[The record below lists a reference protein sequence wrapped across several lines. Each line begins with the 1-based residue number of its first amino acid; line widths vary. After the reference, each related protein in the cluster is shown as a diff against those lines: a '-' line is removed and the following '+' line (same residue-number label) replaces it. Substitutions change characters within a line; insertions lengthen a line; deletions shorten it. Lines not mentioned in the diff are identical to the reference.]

1 MSQTTTLIALARNE
15 GPFLLEWVA
24 YHRAIGFDHIIVLSD
39 TSQDGTEALLDRL
52 AAADALV
59 HVSRS
64 RQTDSEAKG
73 FRARAY
79 GHALSMPQVQNAD
92 WVMALDIDEYLNINV
107 GTGTVADLLEA
118 YAQTGPTDVISLN
131 WRIFGNAGHAQFIN
145 RMLLPRMTRAA
156 PLDPVLSDKHL
167 GVKSLFRPGIVKRI
181 GPHRPHLMDTHT
193 KEGAPTH
200 WRNGTGHDVTDHFLQ
215 KGWAST
221 PQTSGTKFAQVNHY
235 VVRSNAVFALHNMTS
250 PPLGAEQNPM
260 TLADHGLYNANHV
273 TDTSIT
279 RWAQATTEE
288 IKRLQGSTGVQA
300 AHKTAVVT
308 FQTLIAEMEKTA
320 EGEGDRKIL
329 GLLDTEKAKS
339 LMTGQAAW
347 IIENAGNFDR
357 AAPLQMV
364 DPEDMAPRWL
374 ADLRRSGHK
383 RGWYYSD
390 DTFGVQMT
398 TRSSDTLVVSFD
410 NLSDVA
416 DSSLARNTWGYPF
429 YRDEGWSH
437 MGVLAF
443 EKHWYRDPR
452 LFNFLEGQVQTGIFT
467 QFRKVIFTGT
477 TMGAYAATAFSAL
490 VPGCTVV
497 ALSPQSTLDKAL
509 VPWEDR
515 FGAGRKQDWSGRYR
529 DAAEGTGSAAA
540 VYLIYDPYCAPDKA
554 HADRFSGENIHH
566 LHCWYTAHKS
576 ADLLR
581 KLGILKDIM
590 RAAADDT
597 LTPAMFYKAYRA
609 RRQLPWYYTNLID
622 QVFAK
627 GHTHLASDL
636 ARYLEDKNKPGLA
649 QDIKKRL

>member
-118 YAQTGPTDVISLN
+118 YV
-131 WRIFGNAGHAQFIN
+131 
-145 RMLLPRMTRAA
+145 
-156 PLDPVLSDKHL
+156 SDKHL

-339 LMTGQAAW
+339 LMTGQAAR
-347 IIENAGNFDR
+347 AG
-357 AAPLQMV
+357 
-364 DPEDMAPRWL
+364 
-374 ADLRRSGHK
+374 
-383 RGWYYSD
+383 
-390 DTFGVQMT
+390 
-398 TRSSDTLVVSFD
+398 
-410 NLSDVA
+410 
-416 DSSLARNTWGYPF
+416 SL
-429 YRDEGWSH
+429 
-437 MGVLAF
+437 
-443 EKHWYRDPR
+443 
-452 LFNFLEGQVQTGIFT
+452 I
-467 QFRKVIFTGT
+467 
-477 TMGAYAATAFSAL
+477 
-490 VPGCTVV
+490 C
-497 ALSPQSTLDKAL
+497 
-509 VPWEDR
+509 
-515 FGAGRKQDWSGRYR
+515 AGR
-529 DAAEGTGSAAA
+529 GTSAA
-540 VYLIYDPYCAPDKA
+540 
-554 HADRFSGENIHH
+554 
-566 LHCWYTAHKS
+566 
-576 ADLLR
+576 
-581 KLGILKDIM
+581 GIIPM
-590 RAAADDT
+590 I
-597 LTPAMFYKAYRA
+597 P
-609 RRQLPWYYTNLID
+609 
-622 QVFAK
+622 
-627 GHTHLASDL
+627 LAC
-636 ARYLEDKNKPGLA
+636 R
-649 QDIKKRL
+649 